1 MLRRRLHCDGSGGAH
16 DVAKGFGDEMISR
29 SLSSHDQCRIWNM
42 VGLFWYL
49 SRSLWNAQNERPKVK
64 ETVSGL
70 VHPLA
75 LNQKRS
81 LRS

>member
-16 DVAKGFGDEMISR
+16 DVAKGFGDEMSSR
-29 SLSSHDQCRIWNM
+29 SLSSHDKRRMWRM
-42 VGLFWYL
+42 VGSFWYL
-49 SRSLWNAQNERPKVK
+49 SRSLWNAQHERPKVK
-64 ETVSGL
+64 GTVSGL